1 MTLEEMQL
9 VIAECEF
16 PHYTLTVSIDGRNA
30 IYLRGSYMEADVLTG
45 KEERQLTRR
54 WFLSPE
60 MTRSEIVSTA
70 FKCVLTSAEHRVREW
85 FRYRGRA
92 VYGPHFNV
100 DLLWEICEAR
110 DVRA

>member
-1 MTLEEMQL
+1 MTLEEMQQ

-16 PHYTLTVSIDGRNA
+16 PHYTLAVTIDGRGA
-30 IYLRGSYMEADVLTG
+30 IYLRASYVEPDVHTG
-45 KEERQLTRR
+45 KQELQQTRR

-100 DLLWEICEAR
+100 DALWAICLQVDTR
-110 DVRA
+110 T